1 MGNKSY
7 FRYFALKPLFQA
19 LYLEIKPL
27 KYKVNTLKSHLL
39 KKLLIEIYEIL
50 DLSSSNIKQKN

>member
-7 FRYFALKPLFQA
+7 FRYFALKTLFQA

-27 KYKVNTLKSHLL
+27 KFTLAAYLRENLKWQLL
-39 KKLLIEIYEIL
+39 KKLSIEFYETQ
-50 DLSSSNIKQKN
+50 DLST